1 MKMRGILVGVVL
13 FAISAACAD
22 CDAWD
27 RAEARARE
35 LCARMTL
42 EEMAGELMVY
52 DYRCLG
58 DDAWGAY
65 TNLVA
70 RSEVGAMMRVLSASE
85 TRRMQEYK
93 LAHSRL
99 GIPLI
104 IHEDITHGW
113 VTTLPLQLAM
123 ACSWDD
129 AAVEKAE
136 SVAAREAAALGVN
149 LTYSPQV
156 EVSDDPRWG
165 RIGATLGEDPYLSG
179 RMAAARVRGDQGRTE
194 AQLTDGEHVAACVKH
209 FIGYSSL
216 QGGKDYRHQDFSR
229 RELLETHLPP
239 HRAAVDAG
247 ALAVMNAYTAFDGVP
262 CNFSKYLLTDLLRG
276 TLGFRGQLVTDWTT
290 LQFSVDEG
298 AATDLA
304 DAAKRGLEAGVDM
317 DMISRAFLELP
328 KLVRDGQVEERLLDQ
343 AVVRSLAIKFRMGLF
358 DDPYRYCDEKRARRE
373 LFSER
378 NRRDVLELVRKSIV
392 MLKNEGG
399 ILPLD
404 KGRIVGLTGTWADD
418 EDVMRGGMGKDLF
431 NGGDDAKLVDAGTDC
446 SVDTLKSAM
455 ARRWGDRL
463 DARPIDMRG
472 IARGEATLPGEDV
485 VVLAIGEPTAYT
497 GERRGRARITLPEQ
511 ELEHL
516 RILKRGGKKIV
527 SVVFA
532 GRPVIM
538 NEIAWLSDAVLLAW
552 YPGAMGGEALAE
564 ILSGET
570 NPSGKLA
577 QHIPFDV
584 GQIPLSYR
592 ERRTFIECAYA
603 DIPAKPLYPFGYG
616 LSYAKFAYGRPK
628 AGNGVFAIGEP
639 VEVSVEVSNIGKVA
653 GREVVQLYVRDEVAC
668 VLPRERELRE
678 FTSVFLAPG
687 ETKSVS
693 FTLPPEAFALYD
705 ADLRR
710 VVEPGFFTVFVGADS
725 TTANGVRIELRPN
738 CGGESDEDASQAA
751 ACRQRQ
757 LRNG

>member
-1 MKMRGILVGVVL
+1 MFTAVSAFVAGAA
-13 FAISAACAD
+13 FAGA
-22 CDAWD
+22 AWD

-35 LCARMTL
+35 LSAKMTL
-42 EEMAGELMVY
+42 EEKAGELMVY
-52 DYRCLG
+52 DYRYFG
-58 DDAWGAY
+58 DDPWGSY
-65 TNLVA
+65 TNLV
-70 RSEVGAMMRVLSASE
+70 RRGEIGALMRVQSPSL
-85 TRRMQEYK
+85 TRRLQECK

-99 GIPLI
+99 KIPLI
-104 IHEDITHGW
+104 VHEDITHGW

-136 SVAAREAAALGVN
+136 SVAARESAALGIN

-156 EVSDDPRWG
+156 EVSNDPRWG

-194 AQLTDGEHVAACVKH
+194 ESLADGEHVIACVKH

-239 HRAAVDAG
+239 HKAAIDAD

-276 TLGFRGQLVTDWTT
+276 ELGFKGQLITDWTT

-298 AATDLA
+298 AATNLA

-328 KLVRDGQVEERLLDQ
+328 RLVREGRVDEAALDQ
-343 AVVRSLAIKFRMGLF
+343 AVVRSLALKYLMGLF
-358 DDPYRYCDEKRARRE
+358 DDPFRYCDEAKAKKE

-378 NRRDVLELVRKSIV
+378 NKRDVLELTRESIV
-392 MLKNEGG
+392 LLKNEGG
-399 ILPLD
+399 ILPLSTNCV
-404 KGRIVGLTGTWADD
+404 VGLTGTWFDD

-431 NGGDDAKLVDAGTDC
+431 DGGDNAKVEGGEADST
-446 SVDTLKSAM
+446 VDTLKVAM
-455 ARRWGDRL
+455 ARRWGAKL
-463 DARPIDMRG
+463 DARPIDWKK
-472 IARGEATLPGEDV
+472 IARGEATLPGDDV
-485 VVLAIGEPTAYT
+485 VVLAIGEPTGYT
-497 GERRGRARITLPEQ
+497 GERRGRAQITLPES
-511 ELEHL
+511 ELDNL
-516 RILKRGGKKIV
+516 RALKRGGKKIV

-532 GRPVIM
+532 GRPFIM
-538 NEIAWLSDAVLLAW
+538 NEIVWLSDAVVMAW

-564 ILSGET
+564 ILAGET

-577 QHIPFDV
+577 QSIPLDV

-592 ERRTFIECAYA
+592 EKRTFITCGYA
-603 DIPAKPLYPFGYG
+603 DIPTKPLFPFGFG
-616 LSYAKFAYGRPK
+616 LSYATFKYEKPKVAKTAFA
-628 AGNGVFAIGEP
+628 VGEP
-639 VEVSVEVSNIGKVA
+639 VVVSVEVTNTGKVA
-653 GREVVQLYVRDEVAC
+653 GREIVQLYLRDETAS

-678 FTSVFLAPG
+678 FTSIWLGPG

-693 FTLPPEAFALYD
+693 FTLPSEAFALYD
-705 ADLRR
+705 ADLKR
-710 VVEPGFFTVFVGADS
+710 VVEPGAFTIFVGPDS
-725 TTANGVRIELRPN
+725 TTANAVCLTLFQEKDDMSHAMFQRERPHP
-738 CGGESDEDASQAA
+738 SKF
-751 ACRQRQ
+751 
-757 LRNG
+757 